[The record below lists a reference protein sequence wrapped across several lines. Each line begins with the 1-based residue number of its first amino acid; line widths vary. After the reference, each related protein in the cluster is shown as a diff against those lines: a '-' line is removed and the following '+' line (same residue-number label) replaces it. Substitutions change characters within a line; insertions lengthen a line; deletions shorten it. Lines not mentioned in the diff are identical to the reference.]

1 MAANKQTGIRIPI
14 TQLRTGLHVR
24 LDSWMDHPFL
34 FSSFTIKNEKQIAV
48 LRSMGLTEIEYLPHL
63 SKTTPAPPTDATA
76 NDTPAASDEPLPLD
90 ELMLEKREHIETLL
104 RQRERI
110 QAAERKYAKTANAVH
125 NVMRLA
131 NSNPR
136 QAAQL
141 SGEVAHELSNAFL
154 SDDNFLIHLMGDNVA
169 DENAYY
175 HSVNVTVLSLIL
187 ARALGITDAETMR
200 AIAQGA
206 VLHDVG
212 KSMLPS
218 QLLLKEGDFTQPEIK
233 LFQMHP
239 TYGVRIMQPATGL
252 SDTVRSIILFH
263 HELSDGSGYPK
274 GIAADAL
281 GQAVRIVTIAN
292 AYDNLCN
299 PRIVKHARTP
309 AEALSHMYKNE
320 LKKYDKSALSAFIKA
335 LGIYPPGT
343 IVSLESG
350 RIAIVMSVDS
360 ADLLNPNLMLYDP
373 TIPKDD
379 AAVVH
384 LKRDL
389 DDKIERTLRPAALP
403 QAVYDYLSP
412 RKRVCF
418 FVDHLGAS

>member
-1 MAANKQTGIRIPI
+1 MAASTKAAKRIPI
-14 TQLRTGLHVR
+14 EHLCIGLHVR

-34 FSSFTIKNEKQIAV
+34 FSSFRIKNEKQIAT
-48 LRSMGLTEIEYLPHL
+48 LRAMGLTDIEYLPDQ
-63 SKTTPAPPTDATA
+63 SKAAPAAPAEPRVAAEPPAPNED
-76 NDTPAASDEPLPLD
+76 SPLE
-90 ELMLEKREHIETLL
+90 ELMREKREHIDALT

-110 QAAERKYAKTANAVH
+110 RAAERKYAKTANAVN

-131 NSNPR
+131 GGNPR

-141 SGEVAHELSNAFL
+141 SAEVATELADIFL
-154 SDDNFLIHLMGDNVA
+154 SEENFLIHLMSDNIA
-169 DENAYY
+169 DESAYY

-187 ARALGITDAETMR
+187 ARALGITDAGTMR
-200 AIAQGA
+200 GIAQGA

-218 QLLLKEGDFTQPEIK
+218 QLLLKEGGLTAPETK
-233 LFQMHP
+233 LYQMHP
-239 TYGVRIMQPATGL
+239 AYGLKIMQPATTL
-252 SDTVRSIILFH
+252 SDEVRAIILFH
-263 HELSDGSGYPK
+263 HELCDGSGYPK
-274 GIAADAL
+274 GVTADKIS
-281 GQAVRIVTIAN
+281 QAVRIVTIAN

-299 PRIVKHARTP
+299 PRAVKQARTP
-309 AEALSHMYKNE
+309 AEALSHMYRNE
-320 LKKYDKSALSAFIKA
+320 LAKYDKSALSAFIKS

-343 IVSLESG
+343 VVSLESG

-360 ADLLNPNLMLYDP
+360 SDLLYPNLMLYDP

-384 LKRDL
+384 LKHDL
-389 DDKIERTLRPAALP
+389 DDKIERTLRPASLP

-418 FVDHLGAS
+418 FVDHFGAS